1 MNRKWMFGA
10 IAGVLAVSLAG
21 CGGQDQPAAS
31 GGGGEDS
38 ISGTITY
45 LTNRT
50 DLIGNVYDDYAKRFN
65 EKYPD
70 AHVEFEATIDYDK
83 TAKMRL
89 SSGDFPDVMNIPTIA
104 NTELPN
110 YYAPLDDL
118 GLTDSIRFS
127 DYKSDGGVL
136 YGMPSGVDVVGVVY
150 NKQAFEKAGIDKVP
164 TTLDEFYAASE
175 KLKAAGIVTL
185 ASNFKDQWPVYPFAA
200 ETPVAMSGNVDL
212 SNERV
217 NTDTPYTPDGPYGQS
232 MNILRTM
239 HQKGYLEA
247 DINSTNWEQSKKDVA
262 SGKFAMFYLG
272 EWIIPQLI
280 GGGMASEDIGFFPFP
295 YDNEAGSR
303 NVVLSPASGA
313 YGVNKN
319 SEHLATAKAF
329 VKWMIEESGADADM
343 LPILKDGKAQIAQ
356 MEEFDSYKPTYLE
369 GKVDTA
375 EALAI
380 VNKAQIVKE
389 AIVQE
394 FVLADNPQET
404 FDKYNKMWAKAKAEV
419 AK

>member
-1 MNRKWMFGA
+1 MNRKWMLGA
-10 IAGVLAVSLAG
+10 IAGVLAVSTAG
-21 CGGQDQPAAS
+21 CGGQNQPAAS
-31 GGGGEDS
+31 DGGGEDS

-118 GLTDSIRFS
+118 GLTDSIRFP

-175 KLKAAGIVTL
+175 KLKAAGIVPL

-217 NTDTPYTPDGPYGQS
+217 NTDAPYTLDGPYGQS

-239 HQKGYLEA
+239 HEKGYLEA

>member
-1 MNRKWMFGA
+1 MNKKWVLGTLS
-10 IAGVLAVSLAG
+10 GVLAVALAG
-21 CGGQDQPAAS
+21 CGSEREPAAAQ
-31 GGGGEDS
+31 DDT

-50 DLIGNVYDDYAKRFN
+50 DLIGNVYDEYAKRFN
-65 EKYPD
+65 EKYPE

-104 NTELPN
+104 SSELPN

-118 GLTDSIRFS
+118 GLSDKIRFP
-127 DYKSDGGVL
+127 DYKSDNGTL
-136 YGMPSGVDVVGVVY
+136 YGIAAGVDVVGIVY
-150 NKQAFEKAGIDKVP
+150 NKQAFKQAGIAEVP
-164 TTLDEFYAASE
+164 RTLDEFYAACA
-175 KLKAAGIVTL
+175 KLKQAGIVPF

-200 ETPVAMSGNVDL
+200 ETPVAMSGDVDL
-212 SNERV
+212 ANARV
-217 NTDTPYTPDGPYGQS
+217 DTDTPYTLDGPYGQS

-239 HQKGYLEA
+239 HEKGYLEA

-280 GGGMASEDIGFFPFP
+280 GGGIASEDIGFFPFP
-295 YDNEAGSR
+295 YDNEKGSR
-303 NVVLSPASGA
+303 NVVLTPASGA

-319 SEHLATAKAF
+319 SDHPATAKAF
-329 VKWMIEESGADADM
+329 VKWMIEESGADAEM
-343 LPILKDGKAQIAQ
+343 LPVLKDGKAQIAQ
-356 MEEFDSYKPTYLE
+356 MEQFDSYEPAYLE

-375 EALAI
+375 ESLEI

-389 AIVQE
+389 AVVQD
-394 FVLADNPQET
+394 FVLADRPQET
-404 FDKYNKMWAKAKAEV
+404 FDKYNKAWAKARAEV
-419 AK
+419 MK

>member
-1 MNRKWMFGA
+1 MNRKWMLGA
-10 IAGVLAVSLAG
+10 TAGLLAISIAGCREQS
-21 CGGQDQPAAS
+21 QEQPAAA
-31 GGGGEDS
+31 GGEGS

-50 DLIGNVYDDYAKRFN
+50 DLIGNVYDDYAERFN

-118 GLTDSIRFS
+118 GLKDRILFP
-127 DYKSDGGVL
+127 DYKSDEGVL
-136 YGMPSGVDVVGVVY
+136 YGIASGVDVVGIVY
-150 NKQAFEKAGIDKVP
+150 NKQAFKQAGIGEVP
-164 TTLDEFYAASE
+164 QTLDEFYAASE
-175 KLKAAGIVTL
+175 KLKAAGIVPL

-200 ETPVAMSGNVDL
+200 ETPVALSGNVDL

-217 NTDTPYTPDGPYGQS
+217 DTDTPYTLDGPYGQS
-232 MNILRTM
+232 MSILRTM
-239 HQKGYLEA
+239 HEKGYLEA

-280 GGGMASEDIGFFPFP
+280 SGGMASEDIGFFPFP

-329 VKWMIEESGADADM
+329 VQWMIEESGADAEM
-343 LPILKDGKAQIAQ
+343 LPVLKDGQARIAQ
-356 MEEFDSYKPTYLE
+356 MEQFDSYKPTYLE

-375 EALAI
+375 ESLDI

-389 AIVQE
+389 ALVQE
-394 FVLADNPQET
+394 FVLASNPQET
-404 FDKYNKMWAKAKAEV
+404 FDKYNKMWAKARAEV
-419 AK
+419 MK